1 MSKLTKDTYDRRF
14 YNIVKSRE
22 FIWKSRVNLGYR
34 QNRLLCYILSN
45 YEPSVV
51 KYPDGTIFTRDIKT
65 EYVMDIPDYARRC
78 EKQPSGAFFN
88 AVKKDLK
95 FLRDNS
101 IWFKNDRDGKETIS
115 WLSNIEEYKGQLI
128 YTFDKRAIKYIDN
141 LEGINHGYLKY
152 DFNEILHLD
161 PRKNIIQLFELM
173 YSHQFEKE
181 FDISFDDLLWYLFM
195 EDNKYYCK
203 AQRFNNKILKPCID
217 SINKSTSLI
226 IEYETYGNP
235 IQAYSFSI
243 KKKDPI
249 SLIST
254 I

>member
-22 FIWKSRVNLGYR
+22 FIWKSRINLSYS

-51 KYPDGTIFTRDIKT
+51 KYPDGSTFTRDIKT
-65 EYVMDIPDYARRC
+65 EYKMDIPDYARRC
-78 EKQPSGAFFN
+78 EKQPSGPFFN

-101 IWFKNDRDGKETIS
+101 IWFKNDRGGKETIS
-115 WLSNIEEYKGQLI
+115 WLSNVEDYNGQLI
-128 YTFDKRAIKYIDN
+128 YTFDKRVIHCIDN
-141 LEGINHGYLKY
+141 LAGINHGYLKY
-152 DFNEILHLD
+152 SFNEILHLD

-173 YSHQFEKE
+173 YSYQFEKE
-181 FDISFDDLLWYLFM
+181 FSISFKDLLWYLFL
-195 EDNKYYCK
+195 EDNNYYCK

-226 IEYETYGNP
+226 IEYETFGNP
-235 IQAYSFSI
+235 IHDYVFFI
-243 KKKDPI
+243 RKKKSI
-249 SLIST
+249 CIN
-254 I
+254 